1 MAPFSTPH
9 YQEPRRPQPSAFHQ
23 GAQAGVGA
31 VAGVFL
37 LAVTLA
43 GVCLFGGMTLAGYAH
58 ARYEFVAI
66 GVLALGGLGYG
77 LYSFFHNPT

>member
-1 MAPFSTPH
+1 MTRSSTPH
-9 YQEPRRPQPSAFHQ
+9 HQGPRHPQPSAFHQ

-37 LAVTLA
+37 LAATLA
-43 GVCLFGGMTLAGYAH
+43 GVCLFGGMALAGYAN

-77 LYSFFHNPT
+77 LYSFFHHPT